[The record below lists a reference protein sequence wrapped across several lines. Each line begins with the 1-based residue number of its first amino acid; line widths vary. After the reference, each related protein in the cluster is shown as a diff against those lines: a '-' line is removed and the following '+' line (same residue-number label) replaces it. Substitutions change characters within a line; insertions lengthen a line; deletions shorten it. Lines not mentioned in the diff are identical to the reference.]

1 MKIFKK
7 RILPVILGLVAGW
20 VSIAIFDALNHQV
33 YPSPDGLDYT
43 DKDAILALIESLPTG
58 AFVLLL
64 AGWMIGAFTGGLVGA
79 LVNKEAWRNTGIIV
93 GVILALSSI
102 INMTLIP
109 HPTWL
114 FIVASIGYVPM
125 AYLGAKLIHKRNS

>member
-1 MKIFKK
+1 MSVFKK
-7 RILPVILGLVAGW
+7 RILPVLAGIFSGW
-20 VSIAIFDALNHQV
+20 VVIAVFDALNHQI
-33 YPSPDGLDYT
+33 YPSPDRLDYT
-43 DKDAILALIESLPTG
+43 DKDAILAFIESLPTG

-64 AGWMIGAFTGGLVGA
+64 IGWMVGAFAGGLVGG

-114 FIVASIGYVPM
+114 MVAASRGYVPM
-125 AYLGAKLIHKRNS
+125 AYAGSKIISRKK